1 MSSSGNSPSQ
11 QQKPSF
17 FARDATGLVRS
28 MNWVDLMFL
37 NVVSFGG
44 AWSIIYALVY
54 APYYGGDPAVSLL
67 LTAPGI
73 LCLLGVYY
81 IYNTSMPRSGG
92 DYVYI
97 SRSLHP
103 AIGLAANFVGYTMF
117 LWFWIGD
124 AASVF
129 TSNGL
134 YQTLS
139 VYGSLTKASWTSSL
153 SSLFVSST
161 NNFIIGVIAL
171 VAFAALVIVSPKA
184 YFRIQNVFMTIAVI
198 ALAIIAILLV
208 TALFNPSGFQSN
220 FNAYANSVGAS
231 PALSSNAYQN
241 LTASGAANG
250 TSPNPTNWTADFALI
265 PLWFTVLF
273 WVFVSNYLGGETKQV
288 NSTAKKALFGSFAII
303 FIATLIILET
313 AYYALGYNFLIGA
326 ANVYYAGTGVLGA
339 PPNLTLFAGILAHNA
354 ALVLFLG
361 IGIVAGFILV
371 APQSMILMSRILFSY
386 SFDRV
391 APTWISDVNQRFS
404 TPVKATLI
412 ALAGAI
418 VMLAFLSG
426 LVGGVGSSFQST
438 ALALYT
444 WAGLATIGLTFTF
457 VSISAIVFPYRRRD
471 LYGTAASVK
480 RKVAGVPVITWLGI
494 VALAY
499 SLGTIIW
506 YSYAQVFYLFA
517 CTPSNVTS
525 CDYNYY
531 LITIIVLFFV
541 TIAYYFGVRSYR
553 QSKGIPFN
561 KVFAEIPPE

>member
-1 MSSSGNSPSQ
+1 MATTSGQPT
-11 QQKPSF
+11 F
-17 FARDATGLVRS
+17 FARQATGLVRS

-97 SRSLHP
+97 SRSIHP

-139 VYGSLTKASWTSSL
+139 VYGSLTGASWTSGL
-153 SSLFVSST
+153 SKLFVSST
-161 NNFIIGVIAL
+161 NNFLYGLIAL
-171 VAFAALVIVSPKA
+171 VGFAALVIVSPRS

-198 ALAIIAILLV
+198 ALAIIAILLAS
-208 TALFNPSGFQSN
+208 ALFNPSTFQSN
-220 FNAYANSVGAS
+220 FNSYANSVGATS
-231 PALSSNAYQN
+231 ALSSNAYQN
-241 LTASGAANG
+241 LTASGALNG
-250 TSPNPTNWTADFALI
+250 TSPSATNLNADFALI

-303 FIATLIILET
+303 FVATIVILET

-326 ANVYYAGTGVLGA
+326 ANVYYGGTGVLGA

-354 ALVLFLG
+354 PLVLFLG
-361 IGIVAGFILV
+361 IGIIAGFILV

-391 APTWISDVNQRFS
+391 APNWISDVNQRFS
-404 TPVKATLI
+404 TPAKATLV

-457 VSISAIVFPYRRRD
+457 VSISAIIFPYRKRSM
-471 LYGTAASVK
+471 YEAAASVK
-480 RKVAGVPVITWLGI
+480 RKIAGVPLITWLGI

-506 YSYAQVFYLFA
+506 YSYKQVFYLFA
-517 CTPSNVTS
+517 CSPSNVTS
-525 CDYNYY
+525 CDYSYY
-531 LITIIVLFFV
+531 LITIVSLFFV
-541 TIAYYFGVRSYR
+541 TIAYYFGVRAYR
-553 QSKGIPFN
+553 QSKGIPFD

>member
-1 MSSSGNSPSQ
+1 MSGSGRGPQSST
-11 QQKPSF
+11 F
-17 FARDATGLVRS
+17 FARNATGLVRS

-54 APYYGGDPAVSLL
+54 APYYGGDPAISLL

-103 AIGLAANFVGYTMF
+103 AIGLAANFAGYTMF

-139 VYGSLTKASWTSSL
+139 VYGSLTGASWTSGL
-153 SSLFVSST
+153 HNLFVSST
-161 NNFIIGVIAL
+161 NNFIFGVIAL
-171 VAFAALVIVSPKA
+171 VGFAALVIVSPRG
-184 YFRIQNVFMTIAVI
+184 YFRVQNVFMIIAVI
-198 ALAIIAILLV
+198 ALGVIAVLIAS
-208 TALFNPSGFQSN
+208 ALFNPSAFQSN
-220 FNAYANSVGAS
+220 FNSYANSVGAS
-231 PALSSNAYQN
+231 SALSSNAYGN
-241 LTASGAANG
+241 LSASGAANG
-250 TSPNPTNWTADFALI
+250 TSPSPTNWQADFALI

-288 NSTAKKALFGSFAII
+288 NSTAKKALFGSFIII
-303 FIATLIILET
+303 FVATIVILET

-339 PPNLTLFAGILAHNA
+339 PPNLTLFAGILAHNSL
-354 ALVLFLG
+354 LVLFLG
-361 IGIVAGFILV
+361 VGIVAGFILV

-391 APTWISDVNQRFS
+391 APSWISDVNQRFS
-404 TPVKATLI
+404 TPVKATLV

-426 LVGGVGSSFQST
+426 LIGGVSSSFQST

-457 VSISAIVFPYRRRD
+457 VSISAIVFPYRKRS
-471 LYGTAASVK
+471 LYEASASVK

-506 YSYAQVFYLFA
+506 YSYDQVFYLFA
-517 CTPSNVTS
+517 CSPTNVTS

-531 LITIIVLFFV
+531 LITIVVLFFA
-541 TIAYYFGVRSYR
+541 TIGYYFVIRTVR
-553 QSKGIPFN
+553 KGRGMPFD

>member
-1 MSSSGNSPSQ
+1 MDKGNS
-11 QQKPSF
+11 KPTVF
-17 FARDATGLVRS
+17 VRQATGLVRS
-28 MNWVDLMFL
+28 MNWIDLVFL

-81 IYNTSMPRSGG
+81 VFNTSMPRSGG
-92 DYVYI
+92 DYVYT
-97 SRSLHP
+97 SRVLHP
-103 AIGLAANFVGYTMF
+103 AIGFAANFVGYTLF

-139 VYGSLTKASWTSSL
+139 VYGSLTHASWTSGL
-153 SSLFVSST
+153 FSLFGAST
-161 NNFIIGVIAL
+161 NNFAIGL
-171 VAFAALVIVSPKA
+171 AALVIFAVIVIASPRL
-184 YFRIQNVFMTIAVI
+184 YFRIQNVLMAIAVVS
-198 ALAIIAILLV
+198 LAIIVVLLLI
-208 TALFNPSGFQSN
+208 ALSNPATFQNN
-220 FNAYANSVGAS
+220 FNSYANSIGANLT
-231 PALSSNAYQN
+231 PNAYQN
-241 LTASGAANG
+241 LTQSGALNG
-250 TSPNPTNWTADFALI
+250 TSASPSNWQGDLLLI

-303 FIATLIILET
+303 FIATIAILET

-339 PPNLTLFAGILAHNA
+339 PPNLTLFAGILANNA
-354 ALVLFLG
+354 PLVLFLG
-361 IGIVAGFILV
+361 IGIISGFMLV
-371 APQSMILMSRILFSY
+371 APQSMILMSRILFAY

-391 APTWISDVNQRFS
+391 APSWLADVNPRFS
-404 TPVKATLI
+404 TPVKATI
-412 ALAGAI
+412 VALVGGA

-426 LVGGVGSSFQST
+426 FVGGVGSSFQST

-457 VSISAIVFPYRRRD
+457 VSISGIVFPYHRKS
-471 LYGTAASVK
+471 LYEASATVK
-480 RKVAGVPVITWLGI
+480 RKIAGIPLITWLGI
-494 VALAY
+494 VSLVY
-499 SLGTIIW
+499 SLATVIW
-506 YSYAQVFYLFA
+506 YSYDQVFYLFPCA
-517 CTPSNVTS
+517 PGNVTS
-525 CDYNYY
+525 CNYNYY
-531 LITIIVLFFV
+531 LVAIVALFFGAM
-541 TIAYYFGVRSYR
+541 AYYFVIRSYR
-553 QSKGIPFN
+553 MSKGIPFN
-561 KVFAEIPPE
+561 MAFSEIPPE

>member
-1 MSSSGNSPSQ
+1 MEGQNTSPKSTVFVRQ
-11 QQKPSF
+11 
-17 FARDATGLVRS
+17 ATGLVRS

-81 IYNTSMPRSGG
+81 IFNTSMPRSGG
-92 DYVYI
+92 DYIYT
-97 SRSLHP
+97 SRVLHP
-103 AIGLAANFVGYTMF
+103 AIGFAANFIGYAIF

-139 VYGSLTKASWTSSL
+139 VYGSLTHASWTSSL
-153 SSLFVSST
+153 YSIFSTST
-161 NNFIIGVIAL
+161 NNFVIGAVSLVI
-171 VAFAALVIVSPKA
+171 FAAIVMASPRL
-184 YFRIQNVFMTIAVI
+184 YFRIQNVLMTVAVI
-198 ALAIIAILLV
+198 SLVVIIILLLDALA
-208 TALFNPSGFQSN
+208 NPAAFQSH
-220 FNAYANSVGAS
+220 FNSYANSVGANLT
-231 PALSSNAYQN
+231 PNAYQN
-241 LTASGAANG
+241 LAASGATNG
-250 TSPNPTNWTADFALI
+250 TTDSPLNWQGDFLLI

-273 WVFVSNYLGGETKQV
+273 WVFVSSYLGGETKQV

-303 FIATLIILET
+303 FVATLAILEI

-326 ANVYYAGTGVLGA
+326 ANVYYAGTDVLGA
-339 PPNLTLFAGILAHNA
+339 PPNLTLFAGILANNA
-354 ALVLFLG
+354 PLVLFLG
-361 IGIVAGFILV
+361 VGIISGFMLV
-371 APQSMILMSRILFSY
+371 APQSMILMSRMLFAY

-391 APTWISDVNQRFS
+391 APSWLSDVNPRFS
-404 TPVKATLI
+404 TPVKAVI
-412 ALAGAI
+412 VALVGAL

-444 WAGLATIGLTFTF
+444 WAGLAAIALTFTF
-457 VSISAIVFPYRRRD
+457 VSISGIVFPYKKKS
-471 LYGTAASVK
+471 LYEASCTVK
-480 RKVAGVPVITWLGI
+480 RKIAGVPVITWLGI
-494 VALAY
+494 V
-499 SLGTIIW
+499 SLVYCLSTIIW
-506 YSYAQVFYLFA
+506 YSYDQTFYLFA
-517 CTPSNVTS
+517 CPAGGVTS

-531 LITIIVLFFV
+531 LVAIVVLFLGA
-541 TIAYYFGVRSYR
+541 IAYYYGIRSYR
-553 QSKGIPFN
+553 MSKGVPFN
-561 KVFAEIPPE
+561 LAFSEIPPE